1 MKPRYRVT
9 KFTSDGFVMVSEHQV
24 LRCTVK
30 AQITWK
36 NTERVEWKSPEFEKF
51 LVTVEERVCR
61 DRWQLQI
68 PLKPGDKFLLRSR
81 PELYETIEPDFL

>member
-9 KFTSDGFVMVSEHQV
+9 KFTSDGFVMVSKHQV

-36 NTERVEWKSPEFEKF
+36 STERVRPDRLWNCLLYTSPSP
-51 LVTVEERVCR
+51 R
-61 DRWQLQI
+61 DR
-68 PLKPGDKFLLRSR
+68 S
-81 PELYETIEPDFL
+81 